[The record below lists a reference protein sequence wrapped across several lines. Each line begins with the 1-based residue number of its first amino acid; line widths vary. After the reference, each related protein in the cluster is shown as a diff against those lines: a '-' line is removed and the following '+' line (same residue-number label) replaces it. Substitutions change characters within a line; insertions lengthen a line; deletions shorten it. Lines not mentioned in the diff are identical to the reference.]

1 MVYTCLAQ
9 LFWAGSSQATSVAV
23 PSAAQIVLDSESV
36 AAGVLRTRDR
46 LVFLE
51 IQDVLKGNAQANAE
65 VRIDSRLQVSEFDLS
80 RFAEPLNG
88 KAVIILGDISEDV
101 GALVLPWLG
110 VSVWPYGDSGIHFAP
125 DDLDAS
131 RTFAERIL
139 TYDRLAKTNSGEL
152 VATLFRDAKMS
163 QRQDAV
169 LGFLAAER
177 GPLRSDEPALFK
189 STLVAMVA
197 EISQRAQT
205 DQRTT
210 DYVAAVSPELP
221 PTLAVDYF
229 LMAATT
235 GAESARPTAKS
246 QIEAIL
252 RIRGLL
258 ARGQD
263 NSIAE
268 LEQIYRSQ
276 AFAPYTLRDA
286 NEAFLLF
293 DANIPD
299 IRDRAG
305 DVLWRMLATPS
316 ERNQASAKQKND
328 RHYWAR
334 RIAALEND

>member
-1 MVYTCLAQ
+1 
-9 LFWAGSSQATSVAV
+9 
-23 PSAAQIVLDSESV
+23 V

-88 KAVIILGDISEDV
+88 KEVIILGDISEDV

-252 RIRGLL
+252 RRYK
-258 ARGQD
+258 AKF
-263 NSIAE
+263 E
-268 LEQIYRSQ
+268 LRTVSESEASYVVT
-276 AFAPYTLRDA
+276 APSSMQT
-286 NEAFLLF
+286 
-293 DANIPD
+293 
-299 IRDRAG
+299 DRA
-305 DVLWRMLATPS
+305 S
-316 ERNQASAKQKND
+316 SALM
-328 RHYWAR
+328 
-334 RIAALEND
+334 ALEPGGRGAVEWKEIDKAKVRG